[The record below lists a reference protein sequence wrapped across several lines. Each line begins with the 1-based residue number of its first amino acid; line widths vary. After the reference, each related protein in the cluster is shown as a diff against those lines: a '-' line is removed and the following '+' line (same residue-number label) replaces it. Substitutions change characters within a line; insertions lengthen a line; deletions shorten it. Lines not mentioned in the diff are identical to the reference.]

1 MHNLDEKY
9 IFDDFKSFLGEAE
22 QPVSKEE
29 MLTYENIFDASV
41 NFQYPV
47 SDVDE
52 NWLALKANL
61 NSNVTVLEKNKPK
74 QVFMFKWL
82 AAAIVLLVL
91 SFSLYQ
97 YFAPEKDY
105 NAVFA
110 TLDKPNSFLLPDGS
124 IIKLNRNTRV
134 NILKLNKSERR
145 LKLETGEAIFEVT
158 HNKTPFS
165 VETNQGQINVTG
177 TVFNVKI
184 QGENKTRVS
193 LLGGIINFETKTEII
208 ELVPGQTLEIT
219 NGKIDIVLNNNPI
232 AWQNNQLSFNNQ
244 ELSDIIL
251 KLNEYYSINFIYP
264 ENLSK
269 EKLTITFDNISA
281 QEAAKLL
288 SETINGEVVLK

>member
-1 MHNLDEKY
+1 MYNSEEKY
-9 IFDDFKSFLGEAE
+9 IFDDFKSFLEEAE
-22 QPVSKEE
+22 QPVSKED
-29 MLTYENIFDASV
+29 MSTYENIFDASA

-47 SDVDE
+47 SNVTQ
-52 NWLALKANL
+52 NWSTLKASL
-61 NSNVTVLEKNKPK
+61 NSNVLVVEQNKTK

-124 IIKLNRNTRV
+124 IIKLNKNTRV
-134 NILKLNKSERR
+134 NVLKLNKNERR
-145 LKLETGEAIFEVT
+145 LKLEAGEALFEVI
-158 HNKTPFS
+158 HNETPFS

-193 LLGGIINFETKTEII
+193 LLGGKINFESKTEII
-208 ELVPGQTLEIT
+208 ELIPGQTLDVV
-219 NGKIDIVLNNNPI
+219 NGKIDVVLNNNPI
-232 AWQNNQLSFNNQ
+232 AWQNHQLAFSNE
-244 ELSDIIL
+244 ELSTIIL
-251 KLNEYYSINFIYP
+251 KLNEYYNVNFIYP
-264 ENLSK
+264 EKLSK
-269 EKLTITFDNISA
+269 EKITITFDNLTA

-288 SETINGEVVLK
+288 SETISDEVVLK